1 MKAPLLFPII
11 FAAFTFSLPTHANG
25 LPGQKQ
31 PISISPIHAED
42 TRIDLKFTT
51 AERAI
56 FLADM
61 RNMLGSIQEILQ
73 GIGSSNREEIIEAA
87 RRSGNRAARAMP
99 QSIHAKL
106 PQKFRELG
114 APTHMMFEELAVRAQ
129 TDDMDMLAAE
139 TAKIM
144 NNCMSCHAT
153 FRVH

>member
-11 FAAFTFSLPTHANG
+11 FAAFAFSLPTHANG

-73 GIGSSNREEIIEAA
+73 GIGSSNREEIIEA
-87 RRSGNRAARAMP
+87 NILLI
-99 QSIHAKL
+99 QSPGSITLDLVIHYTWLENYCSSKL
-106 PQKFRELG
+106 FL
-114 APTHMMFEELAVRAQ
+114 V
-129 TDDMDMLAAE
+129 
-139 TAKIM
+139 
-144 NNCMSCHAT
+144 C
-153 FRVH
+153 